1 MFETLM
7 KKASK
12 TTLPLFKGDSGL
24 PQQSSWKRNLK
35 RGLGFSEEHY
45 LQKRTELPLLLA
57 RLPCIMRKESKMDVF
72 AKWLFTEKG
81 NYSYSTFPPHS
92 KEHSRVR
99 DLLVLPAAGS
109 VFSPSAQSA

>member
-1 MFETLM
+1 
-7 KKASK
+7 
-12 TTLPLFKGDSGL
+12 
-24 PQQSSWKRNLK
+24 
-35 RGLGFSEEHY
+35 
-45 LQKRTELPLLLA
+45 
-57 RLPCIMRKESKMDVF
+57 MDVF